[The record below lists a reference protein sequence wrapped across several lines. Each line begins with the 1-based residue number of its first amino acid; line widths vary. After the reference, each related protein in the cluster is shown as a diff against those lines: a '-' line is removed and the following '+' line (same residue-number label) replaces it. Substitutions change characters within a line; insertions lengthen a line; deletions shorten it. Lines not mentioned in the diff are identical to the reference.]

1 MRFWSVTLQLCKNCT
16 LKLHVLA
23 TLLYSPTLYIAGYL
37 FHNNEVNCVVNQFVF
52 TMKSLPNL
60 PPLPRQVWILGWVS
74 FLMDIGSKMIQS
86 VLPLFLV
93 TTLGANLVTV
103 GVIEGIAEITA
114 AGLKVGSGMI
124 SDRGG
129 KHRKWLAVG
138 GYGFSALMMPLY
150 AIASSPA
157 WILAARIG
165 DRVGKGIRVATRN
178 ALVADATPEA
188 QRGAAY
194 GLRYTLDTIGAL
206 LGPIVATVLLAL
218 SGQNTRLVF
227 WVAMIPAALAVV
239 VLVLG
244 IQAPSPDRLSDPS
257 PSAQLTLKPKSSRLS
272 WEPLKHLG
280 AGYWHL
286 VGVAFLFNLGN
297 SSDAF
302 LLLKAES
309 VGISFAAV
317 PIVLTVI
324 YAASAVSAYPAGW
337 LSDRL
342 SRRGVLLS
350 GLGLFALTYGGFAI
364 ANQPWQVW
372 LLLGLYGLY
381 QGMTQGVLLAMIA
394 AQINPESRGAAFGFL
409 SLITG
414 VALLLAS
421 VLAGWL
427 WQQVGVWAAFGL
439 GSVGAIAAMIGLVF
453 FRRA

>member
-1 MRFWSVTLQLCKNCT
+1 MISVKS
-16 LKLHVLA
+16 
-23 TLLYSPTLYIAGYL
+23 SP
-37 FHNNEVNCVVNQFVF
+37 
-52 TMKSLPNL
+52 KL
-60 PPLPRQVWILGWVS
+60 PPLPRQVWVLGWVS

-114 AGLKVGSGMI
+114 AGLKVGSGLI

-138 GYGFSALMMPLY
+138 GYGFSALMVPLY
-150 AIASSPA
+150 AIAASPG

-165 DRVGKGIRVATRN
+165 DRVGKGIRVAPRN

-194 GLRYTLDTIGAL
+194 GLRYTLDTIGSL
-206 LGPIVATVLLAL
+206 LGPIVATVLLFL

-227 WVAMIPAALAVV
+227 WVAIVPAVLAVV
-239 VLVLG
+239 VLILG
-244 IQAPSPDRLSDPS
+244 IQAPTPAAEVLSTEAP
-257 PSAQLTLKPKSSRLS
+257 TKPKLS
-272 WEPLKHLG
+272 GWSWQQLKYLST
-280 AGYWHL
+280 GYWYL

-309 VGISFAAV
+309 VGISFAAI
-317 PIVLTVI
+317 PIALTVI
-324 YAASAVSAYPAGW
+324 HAASAVSAYPAGW

-342 SRRGVLLS
+342 GRRGVLWS

-364 ANQPWQVW
+364 ADQPWQIW

-381 QGMTQGVLLAMIA
+381 QGITQGVLLAMVST
-394 AQINPESRGAAFGFL
+394 QINPAARGAAFGFL

-414 VALLLAS
+414 IALLLAS
-421 VLAGWL
+421 VLAGGL
-427 WQQVGVWAAFGL
+427 WQQVGSWAAFGL
-439 GSVGAIAAMIGLVF
+439 GSGGAIAAMLCLMVF
-453 FRRA
+453 RPIHPSVVDR

>member
-1 MRFWSVTLQLCKNCT
+1 L
-16 LKLHVLA
+16 LHNGDVKCVGDEVLM
-23 TLLYSPTLYIAGYL
+23 L
-37 FHNNEVNCVVNQFVF
+37 
-52 TMKSLPNL
+52 TMKSQPKL
-60 PPLPRQVWILGWVS
+60 PPLPRQVWVLGWVS

-103 GVIEGIAEITA
+103 GLIEGIAEITA
-114 AGLKVGSGMI
+114 AGLKVGSGLI

-129 KHRKWLAVG
+129 QHRKWLAVG

-150 AIASSPA
+150 AIAASPA
-157 WILAARIG
+157 WILVARIG
-165 DRVGKGIRVATRN
+165 DRVGKGIRVAPRN
-178 ALVADATPEA
+178 ALVADATPAA

-227 WVAMIPAALAVV
+227 GVAMVPAALAVV
-239 VLVLG
+239 VLILG
-244 IQAPSPDRLSDPS
+244 IQAPTPTAISSTETS
-257 PSAQLTLKPKSSRLS
+257 SQPKSSGWS
-272 WEPLKHLG
+272 WQQLKHLG

-317 PIVLTVI
+317 PIALTVI
-324 YAASAVSAYPAGW
+324 HAVSAVSAYPAGW

-342 SRRGVLLS
+342 SRRGVLWS

-364 ANQPWQVW
+364 ARQPWQIW

-381 QGMTQGVLLAMIA
+381 QGVTQGVLLAMIST
-394 AQINPESRGAAFGFL
+394 QISPQSRGAAFGFL
-409 SLITG
+409 SLVTG
-414 VALLLAS
+414 IALLLAS
-421 VLAGWL
+421 VLAGGL
-427 WQQVGVWAAFGL
+427 WQQVGSWAAFGL
-439 GSVGAIAAMIGLVF
+439 GSGGAIAAMIALVF
-453 FRRA
+453 WHQPLPSSRS